1 MFCRSLFALLSFY
14 LFAIVLSV
22 LLPFTD
28 SSAGFRTNEAHFV
41 HISAVRSGR
50 CPKKDKPSRFNFFK
64 LPEGAIG
71 TDVEKQIRTEQMI
84 LCIHEAFRAARKE
97 FDIFTNKY
105 NVSTFHWLVG
115 LWCLP
120 PLSAIFQLYRG
131 SQFYWWRKPEYPQK
145 TIASH

>member
-1 MFCRSLFALLSFY
+1 MPPHLDLTFA
-14 LFAIVLSV
+14 
-22 LLPFTD
+22 
-28 SSAGFRTNEAHFV
+28 SSKSNFV
-41 HISAVRSGR
+41 HISAVRLGR

-105 NVSTFHWLVG
+105 NVASVSTIFGHSLFKHEPNKYGSWIYNNLCNQ
-115 LWCLP
+115 CL
-120 PLSAIFQLYRG
+120 SQL
-131 SQFYWWRKPEYPQK
+131 KL
-145 TIASH
+145 